1 MYFKINYSCGCGDN
15 EEYIIANSL
24 DEAETAAYQAA
35 IDEYDS
41 YEGLHGVR
49 SMQEIA
55 IEDFDIELDE
65 ADEMTYNDIEIAY
78 TEQKEDTISY
88 SAEEI
93 TEEEYK
99 EYMED

>member
-24 DEAETAAYQAA
+24 DEAELAAYQAA

-49 SMQEIA
+49 SMQDIA
-55 IEDFDIELDE
+55 TEDFDIELDE

-78 TEQKEDTISY
+78 IEEKEDTISY
-88 SAEEI
+88 NAEEI
-93 TEEEYK
+93 TEKEYK

>member
-24 DEAETAAYQAA
+24 DEAETAAYHAA

-49 SMQEIA
+49 SMQDIA
-55 IEDFDIELDE
+55 IEDFDTELDE

-78 TEQKEDTISY
+78 TEEKEDTISY